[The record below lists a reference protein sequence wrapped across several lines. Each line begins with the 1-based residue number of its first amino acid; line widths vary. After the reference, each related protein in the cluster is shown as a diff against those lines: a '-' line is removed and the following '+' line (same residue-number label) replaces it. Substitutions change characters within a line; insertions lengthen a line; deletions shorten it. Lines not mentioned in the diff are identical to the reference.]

1 MPVIVYCG
9 LQSEYTPNKMSYPSS
24 YEDEEP
30 IETFQDV
37 TTMTN
42 SHLKQA
48 MDEIHDDR
56 KYLSRKVRKHTK
68 GVWSEDDVYMME
80 QMNKWAKMV
89 FDELMRRSDEQA
101 KKLKLVKSAPKES
114 ALWDKE
120 SLSSTS
126 NQRI

>member
-1 MPVIVYCG
+1 
-9 LQSEYTPNKMSYPSS
+9 MSYPSS

-30 IETFQDV
+30 FQDI
-37 TTMTN
+37 TMMTN

-56 KYLSRKVRKHTK
+56 KYLSRKVRKHTN
-68 GVWSEDDVYMME
+68 GVWSEEDAYMME

-101 KKLKLVKSAPKES
+101 KKLKLVKCATKGS
-114 ALWDKE
+114 AL
-120 SLSSTS
+120 
-126 NQRI
+126 